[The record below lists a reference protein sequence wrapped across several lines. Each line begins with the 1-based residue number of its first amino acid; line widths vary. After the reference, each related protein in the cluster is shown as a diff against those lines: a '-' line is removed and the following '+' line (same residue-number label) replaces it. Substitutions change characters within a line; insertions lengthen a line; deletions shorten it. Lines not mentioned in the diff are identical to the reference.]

1 MRTRRSENGCVA
13 RSVIT
18 RREFVRFGAATLAVS
33 PAALMAADA
42 AGGACRTAGER
53 LRIGILSDIHLK
65 VKADKAKFVRALRAF
80 RDERVDGVLICGDL
94 ADNGVVPQLQYVA
107 DAWESVFPRSQGVDG
122 SHVERIFICGDHDT
136 GGYAHRVSFFKCGTW
151 LMKHYK
157 CTEAEL
163 NALSLA
169 TCCAKEW
176 QRIFGEPWSPI
187 VHKRVKGY
195 DFVLSH
201 FTRKGWNSALG
212 LDAFLKDF
220 KPDPSKPFFYAQ
232 HRVLRDTACGPKVWG
247 QDDGSAKKLLSAYPN
262 CCAFFGH
269 SHQTAVREDAIWQ
282 GAFTAVQVPSLRYVT
297 HEPEHA
303 NKPNGYS
310 AEQGLMLSVYDDR
323 MSVRRLDFVNGRP
336 LAAAW
341 TIPLIGGE
349 RPFVHERRRAAAI
362 VPEFPAGAKLAAKVR
377 EVERKK
383 GARGKDLELTFPSVT
398 GLHGGVRAYDY
409 LATVTIESGEKSQK
423 NEKRF
428 FSPKCDRSPEADT
441 EDVNVRFPLDDVAGW
456 KSLRVSVRPREI
468 FGGLGAPLEVDV

>member
-1 MRTRRSENGCVA
+1 MKKYQL
-13 RSVIT
+13 T

-33 PAALMAADA
+33 PAALMAADV
-42 AGGACRTAGER
+42 AGGACRTDGER

-80 RDERVDGVLICGDL
+80 RDERVDGVLICG
-94 ADNGVVPQLQYVA
+94 Y
-107 DAWESVFPRSQGVDG
+107 
-122 SHVERIFICGDHDT
+122 H
-136 GGYAHRVSFFKCGTW
+136 
-151 LMKHYK
+151 
-157 CTEAEL
+157 
-163 NALSLA
+163 
-169 TCCAKEW
+169 
-176 QRIFGEPWSPI
+176 
-187 VHKRVKGY
+187 
-195 DFVLSH
+195 
-201 FTRKGWNSALG
+201 
-212 LDAFLKDF
+212 
-220 KPDPSKPFFYAQ
+220 
-232 HRVLRDTACGPKVWG
+232 
-247 QDDGSAKKLLSAYPN
+247 
-262 CCAFFGH
+262 
-269 SHQTAVREDAIWQ
+269 
-282 GAFTAVQVPSLRYVT
+282 
-297 HEPEHA
+297 
-303 NKPNGYS
+303 

-349 RPFVHERRRAAAI
+349 RPFVHELRRAAAI

-423 NEKRF
+423 IEKRF

-441 EDVNVRFPLDDVAGW
+441 EDVNVRFPLDDVSEW

-468 FGGLGAPLEVDV
+468 FGGLGAPLEVKIVGIVPMKSSRSG

>member
-107 DAWESVFPRSQGVDG
+107 DAWESEFPRSQGVDG

-163 NALSLA
+163 NALSLSR
-169 TCCAKEW
+169 CCAKEW

-262 CCAFFGH
+262 CCAFVGH
-269 SHQTAVREDAIWQ
+269 SHQTAAREDAIWQ